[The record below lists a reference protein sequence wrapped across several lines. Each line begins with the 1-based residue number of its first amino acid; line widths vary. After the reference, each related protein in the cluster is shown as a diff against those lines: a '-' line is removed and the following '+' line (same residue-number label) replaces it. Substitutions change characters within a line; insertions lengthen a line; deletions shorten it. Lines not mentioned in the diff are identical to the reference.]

1 MLKET
6 LTIKNK
12 TGLHGGE
19 ASNLVKLTKDFSS
32 KIEIIKNSSDHEVII
47 DAKSIIMVMAGGL
60 AEGTT
65 IVIRCDGPDEA
76 EAMAAVRDYI
86 NNLSE

>member
-1 MLKET
+1 MLIEN

-12 TGLHGGE
+12 TGLHGGP
-19 ASNLVKLTKDFSS
+19 ASDLVKLTKEFSS
-32 KIEIIKNSSDHEVII
+32 KIEIIKSTSDHEVII

-65 IVIRCDGPDEA
+65 IAIRCDGSDET
-76 EAMAAVRDYI
+76 EAMTAVRDYI
-86 NNLSE
+86 NNLNE